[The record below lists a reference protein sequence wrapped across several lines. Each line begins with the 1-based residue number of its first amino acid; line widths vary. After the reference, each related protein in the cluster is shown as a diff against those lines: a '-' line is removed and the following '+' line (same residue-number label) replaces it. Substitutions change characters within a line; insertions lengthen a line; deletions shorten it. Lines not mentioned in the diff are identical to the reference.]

1 MKINIKVFALSY
13 ASVDSDGNLYVD
25 TIGVYDSFESAK
37 KALNDCVA
45 EDIECGDSK
54 KNWKV
59 VEGKAE
65 YENVF
70 ANEQRKEYLIKE
82 L

>member
-13 ASVDSDGNLYVD
+13 ASVNDSNLYVN
-25 TIGVYDSFESAK
+25 TIGVYDSVESAE

-45 EDIECGDSK
+45 EDIECGDK
-54 KNWKV
+54 KENWKI
-59 VEGKAE
+59 VERKAE
-65 YENVF
+65 YVDFFSNAQKQYF
-70 ANEQRKEYLIKE
+70 IKE

>member
-13 ASVDSDGNLYVD
+13 ASVDSDSNLYVN
-25 TIGVYDSFESAK
+25 TIGVYDSVESAE
-37 KALNDCVA
+37 KALKDCVA
-45 EDIECGDSK
+45 EDIECGDK
-54 KNWKV
+54 KENWKI
-59 VEGKAE
+59 VERKAE

-70 ANEQRKEYLIKE
+70 ANERKEYLIKE

>member
-25 TIGVYDSFESAK
+25 TIGVYDSVESAE
-37 KALNDCVA
+37 KALKDNVT
-45 EDIECGDSK
+45 EDIECGYPK
-54 KNWKV
+54 ENWKI
-59 VEGKAE
+59 EERKAE

-70 ANEQRKEYLIKE
+70 ANERKQYFIKE

>member
-25 TIGVYDSFESAK
+25 TIGVYGSLESAK
-37 KALNDCVA
+37 KALKDCFA
-45 EDIECGDSK
+45 EDIECGDPK
-54 KNWKV
+54 KYWKV
-59 VEGKAE
+59 GERKAE
-65 YENVF
+65 YVDFFSNAQKQYF
-70 ANEQRKEYLIKE
+70 IKE

>member
-13 ASVDSDGNLYVD
+13 ASVDSDSNLYVN
-25 TIGVYDSFESAK
+25 TIGVYDSVESAE
-37 KALNDCVA
+37 KALKDCVA
-45 EDIECGDSK
+45 EDIECGDPK
-54 KNWKV
+54 EYWKV
-59 VEGKAE
+59 GERKAE

-70 ANEQRKEYLIKE
+70 ANERKEYLIKE

>member
-1 MKINIKVFALSY
+1 MKINIKVFFFFY

-59 VEGKAE
+59 LDRKAE

-70 ANEQRKEYLIKE
+70 ANERKEYLIKE

>member
-45 EDIECGDSK
+45 EDIECGD

-59 VEGKAE
+59 LERKAE
-65 YENVF
+65 YEDVF
-70 ANEQRKEYLIKE
+70 ANERKEYLIKE

>member
-25 TIGVYDSFESAK
+25 TIGVYDSVESAE
-37 KALNDCVA
+37 KALKDCVA
-45 EDIECGDSK
+45 EDIECGDYK

-59 VEGKAE
+59 VERKAE

-70 ANEQRKEYLIKE
+70 ANERKQYFIKE

>member
-1 MKINIKVFALSY
+1 MAEPTTQQKTSRKKSR
-13 ASVDSDGNLYVD
+13 SQGN
-25 TIGVYDSFESAK
+25 
-37 KALNDCVA
+37 
-45 EDIECGDSK
+45 SK

-59 VEGKAE
+59 VERKAE

-70 ANEQRKEYLIKE
+70 ANERKEYLIKE

>member
-45 EDIECGDSK
+45 EDIECGDPK
-54 KNWKV
+54 KYWKIG
-59 VEGKAE
+59 ERKAE
-65 YENVF
+65 YVDFFSNAQKQYF
-70 ANEQRKEYLIKE
+70 IKE

>member
-59 VEGKAE
+59 VERKAE
-65 YENVF
+65 YVDFFSNAQKQYF
-70 ANEQRKEYLIKE
+70 IKE

>member
-54 KNWKV
+54 KKWKE
-59 VEGKAE
+59 VERKAE

-70 ANEQRKEYLIKE
+70 ANERKEYLIKE

>member
-13 ASVDSDGNLYVD
+13 ASVSDGNLYVD

-45 EDIECGDSK
+45 EDIECGDYK
-54 KNWKV
+54 KNW
-59 VEGKAE
+59 
-65 YENVF
+65 
-70 ANEQRKEYLIKE
+70 NERKEYLIKE

>member
-45 EDIECGDSK
+45 EDIECGCSK
-54 KNWKV
+54 KDWKV
-59 VEGKAE
+59 VERKAE

-70 ANEQRKEYLIKE
+70 ANERKEYLIKE

>member
-37 KALNDCVA
+37 KALNDCVS

-59 VEGKAE
+59 VERKAE
-65 YENVF
+65 YVDFFSNAQKQYF
-70 ANEQRKEYLIKE
+70 IKE

>member
-45 EDIECGDSK
+45 EDIECRDNK

-59 VEGKAE
+59 VERKAE

-70 ANEQRKEYLIKE
+70 ANERKEYLIKE

>member
-1 MKINIKVFALSY
+1 MKINVKVFALSY
-13 ASVDSDGNLYVD
+13 ASVSDGNLYVD

-59 VEGKAE
+59 LDRKAE

-70 ANEQRKEYLIKE
+70 ANERKEYLIKE

>member
-1 MKINIKVFALSY
+1 MKININVFALSY

-45 EDIECGDSK
+45 EDIECGDYK

-59 VEGKAE
+59 VERKAE

-70 ANEQRKEYLIKE
+70 ANERKEYLIKE

>member
-45 EDIECGDSK
+45 EDIECGDYK

-59 VEGKAE
+59 VERKAE
-65 YENVF
+65 YEDVF
-70 ANEQRKEYLIKE
+70 ANERKEYLIKE

>member
-13 ASVDSDGNLYVD
+13 ASVDSDSNLYLN
-25 TIGVYDSFESAK
+25 TIGVYDSLESAE
-37 KALNDCVA
+37 KALKDCVA
-45 EDIECGDSK
+45 EDIECGDPK
-54 KNWKV
+54 ENWKV
-59 VEGKAE
+59 VERKAE

-70 ANEQRKEYLIKE
+70 ANERKEYLIKE

>member
-25 TIGVYDSFESAK
+25 TIGVYGSLESAK

-59 VEGKAE
+59 VERKAE
-65 YENVF
+65 YVDFFSNAQKQYF
-70 ANEQRKEYLIKE
+70 IKE

>member
-13 ASVDSDGNLYVD
+13 ASVSDGNLYVD
-25 TIGVYDSFESAK
+25 TIGVYDSFESAQ

-59 VEGKAE
+59 VERKAE

-70 ANEQRKEYLIKE
+70 ANERKEYLIKE

>member
-13 ASVDSDGNLYVD
+13 ASVSDGNLYVD

-59 VEGKAE
+59 VERKAE

-70 ANEQRKEYLIKE
+70 ANERKEYLIKE

>member
-45 EDIECGDSK
+45 EDIECGDFK

-59 VEGKAE
+59 GERKAE
-65 YENVF
+65 YVDFFSNAQKQYF
-70 ANEQRKEYLIKE
+70 IKE

>member
-25 TIGVYDSFESAK
+25 TIGVYDSVESAK

-59 VEGKAE
+59 LDRKAE

-70 ANEQRKEYLIKE
+70 ANERKEYLIKE

>member
-1 MKINIKVFALSY
+1 MKINVKVFALSY
-13 ASVDSDGNLYVD
+13 ASVSDGNLYVD

-59 VEGKAE
+59 VERKAE

-70 ANEQRKEYLIKE
+70 ANERKEYLIKE